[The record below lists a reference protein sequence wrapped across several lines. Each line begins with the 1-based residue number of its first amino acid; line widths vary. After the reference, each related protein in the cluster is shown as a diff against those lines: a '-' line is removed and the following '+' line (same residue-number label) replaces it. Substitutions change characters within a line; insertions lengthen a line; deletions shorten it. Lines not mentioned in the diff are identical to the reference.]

1 MIQIYICPGFHPP
14 ALTRSF
20 LAALINDRPVSWSWS
35 SCGVMPPHLPPY
47 SPYHVLQSLRQHL
60 EHLDH
65 LDQLQPISPPEQNHP
80 QPFSLD
86 PPAIVWIGFS
96 AGVVGALG
104 AAQQWQAQGHPVLG
118 LIAVDSWGLPLRA
131 DFPIYSLSRD
141 GAKPPHP
148 FMEEWIT
155 RYFMPDLPHFYA
167 EPPVD
172 HLCLW
177 GSPDQVQGW
186 SQDYSGLRHRTTAI
200 RFILDCLEALVAKR
214 YTLKGGNRSQPC
226 H

>member
-1 MIQIYICPGFHPP
+1 MIPIYICPGFHSP

-47 SPYHVLQSLRQHL
+47 SPYHVLQSLEQHL
-60 EHLDH
+60 SHLQQIDH
-65 LDQLQPISPPEQNHP
+65 SQQSQT
-80 QPFSLD
+80 FSLD

-131 DFPIYSLSRD
+131 DFPIYSLSRYGLNHD
-141 GAKPPHP
+141 GAKPTHP
-148 FMEEWIT
+148 SLGEWIT
-155 RYFMPDLPHFYA
+155 RYFMSDLSHFYA
-167 EPPVD
+167 DPPVD
-172 HLCLW
+172 HLFLW
-177 GSPDQVQGW
+177 ESPDQVQGW

-200 RFILDCLEALVAKR
+200 RFILDCLEALVVKR
-214 YTLKGGNRSQPC
+214 YTSKDGNRSQPC

>member
-1 MIQIYICPGFHPP
+1 MMHIYICPGFHPP

-20 LAALINDRPVSWSWS
+20 LAALMHDRPASWAGST
-35 SCGVMPPHLPPY
+35 CGVMPSHLPPY
-47 SPYHVLQSLRQHL
+47 SPYHVLQSLEQHL
-60 EHLDH
+60 SHL
-65 LDQLQPISPPEQNHP
+65 QLVS
-80 QPFSLD
+80 SD

-104 AAQQWQAQGHPVLG
+104 AAQHWQAQGHTVLG

-141 GAKPPHP
+141 GAKPTNHSLAD
-148 FMEEWIT
+148 WIT

-172 HLCLW
+172 HLFLW

-200 RFILDCLEALVAKR
+200 RFILDCLEALVVKR
-214 YTLKGGNRSQPC
+214 YTPKGGNRSQPC

>member
-1 MIQIYICPGFHPP
+1 MHIYICPGFHPP

-20 LAALINDRPVSWSWS
+20 LAALMHDRPVSWAWS
-35 SCGVMPPHLPPY
+35 TCGVMPSYLPPY
-47 SPYHVLQSLRQHL
+47 SPYHVLQSLEQHL
-60 EHLDH
+60 SHF
-65 LDQLQPISPPEQNHP
+65 QAFSPDSPESP
-80 QPFSLD
+80 DS
-86 PPAIVWIGFS
+86 PAIVWIGFS

-104 AAQQWQAQGHPVLG
+104 AAQEWQARGRTVLG

-141 GAKPPHP
+141 WAKPTNNSLA
-148 FMEEWIT
+148 EWIT

-172 HLCLW
+172 HLFLW
-177 GSPDQVQGW
+177 GSPHQVQGW
-186 SQDYSGLRHRTTAI
+186 SQDYSGLRQRTTAT
-200 RFILDCLEALVAKR
+200 RFILDCLAALVVKR
-214 YTLKGGNRSQPC
+214 YTPKGGNRSQGC